1 MTRRVLVRAFPW
13 KPKLDFGGQWTKL
26 KYKKIVRNCI
36 SLPSVIMIKNFL
48 SGSWLQKMYT
58 LQRLLFNYC
67 WWSSFKDQ
75 LLNVPSYSIELHRT
89 LWLTLLRCIREVPG
103 SNLGPET
110 CCPDWRFNALMR
122 MERAVRWGFD
132 FVVHFSGKVLVC
144 NGRFWVR
151 ISSRCRIGNNT
162 S

>member
-1 MTRRVLVRAFPW
+1 
-13 KPKLDFGGQWTKL
+13 
-26 KYKKIVRNCI
+26 
-36 SLPSVIMIKNFL
+36 
-48 SGSWLQKMYT
+48 MYT
-58 LQRLLFNYC
+58 LQRPLLNYC

-75 LLNVPSYSIELHRT
+75 LLIVPSYSIELHRT

-110 CCPDWRFNALMR
+110 GCPDWRFNALMR

-132 FVVHFSGKVLVC
+132 FIVNFSGNALVC

-151 ISSRCRIGNNT
+151 ISSRCRIVNT
-162 S
+162 LLKITGDIRWLLCGACLLLYSALTSDYFLVLIYSLCRTSTKENRRRKVCRK